1 MNLDLV
7 FEEPLL
13 PEDGGELLLQWEQL
27 QWSQEVSWQAE
38 LQRSEDDRLVTLARL
53 SPDLWSILH
62 LPKEDRSEEQN
73 KHLASYYLSI
83 APALAEDRDK
93 LQGRSIAGP
102 IKPYTSVPVMRALA
116 PDQQRTTR
124 VQRRGNFAGPG
135 RHR

>member
-1 MNLDLV
+1 M
-7 FEEPLL
+7 
-13 PEDGGELLLQWEQL
+13 
-27 QWSQEVSWQAE
+27 
-38 LQRSEDDRLVTLARL
+38 QRSEDDRLVTLARL

-93 LQGRSIAGP
+93 LQRVEASLAS

-124 VQRRGNFAGPG
+124 VQRRGNFMDLGDTVEAGIPSIFEAYLNQPPRDG
-135 RHR
+135 LATAR